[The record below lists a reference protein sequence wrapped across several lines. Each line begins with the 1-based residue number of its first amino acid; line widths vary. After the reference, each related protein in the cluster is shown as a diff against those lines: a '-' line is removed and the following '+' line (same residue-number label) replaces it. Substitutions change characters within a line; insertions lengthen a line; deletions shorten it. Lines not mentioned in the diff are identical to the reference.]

1 MTVRT
6 RILLI
11 FLATLASGFFAL
23 ERWLSLELRPRYY
36 QSFEE
41 PLVDMANIL
50 AEIAG
55 QEFDDPPLDFDRLQS
70 ALERV
75 YQRRLNADIYG
86 LNKDNVDIRIYITD
100 RYGIVIFD
108 SYNQAVGQDFSN
120 WLDIN
125 RTLQGKYGARS
136 SPLAEMPH
144 PQDDREAR
152 SIAYVAAPIY
162 RHGDLVGVLSVGK
175 PKVNVTQFILTARQD
190 LIWAVLGVTVLA
202 VVTVTMLYLWV
213 SRPLYQVAR
222 FAERIARGDSI
233 AAPDLGRNEIGS
245 VAQAIAAMR
254 QALDGKH
261 YIERYTQ
268 TLAHELKSPLTSI
281 KASAELLLEDMPSA
295 QRRRFIANI
304 QSENERALNLI
315 QRLLELAAVENRQG
329 LIEKKTVVLKD
340 LIDEIAASLQSTLLQ
355 KNVSLD
361 IAKPI
366 TPHVLGER
374 FLIRQALFNAIENAV
389 DFSPAG
395 SRVAI
400 NAFSGT
406 DHVVVTI
413 RDQGPGIPDYAKDKI
428 FERFYSL
435 PRPDSHTRSSGLGLS
450 FVKEVMELHQGSVTL
465 SSDDNGTEAVLKF
478 PRTLPL

>member
-11 FLATLASGFFAL
+11 FLMTLAGGFFAL

-50 AEIAG
+50 AEIAS
-55 QEFDDPPLDFDRLQS
+55 QEFDDPPLDFDRLKT
-70 ALERV
+70 AFEHV
-75 YQRRLNADIYG
+75 YRRRLNADIYG
-86 LNKDNVDIRIYITD
+86 LNKDNVDIRVYITD
-100 RYGIVIFD
+100 RYGTVLFD
-108 SYNQAVGQDFSN
+108 SYNRAVGQDFSN
-120 WLDIN
+120 WLDVN

-136 SPLAEMPH
+136 SPMAETPH
-144 PQDDREAR
+144 RQDEREAR
-152 SIAYVAAPIY
+152 SIAYIAAPIY
-162 RHGDLVGVLSVGK
+162 RDDDLIGVLSVGK

-213 SRPLYQVAR
+213 SRPLHQVAQ
-222 FAERIARGDSI
+222 FAERIGRGETI
-233 AAPDLGRNEIGS
+233 AAPDLGRNEIGG

-281 KASAELLLEDMPSA
+281 KASAELLLEDMPAA
-295 QRRRFIANI
+295 QRQRFIANI
-304 QSENERALNLI
+304 QSENKRALNLI
-315 QRLLELAAVENRQG
+315 QRLLELAAIENRQG
-329 LIEKKTVVLKD
+329 RIDKKPVRLEN
-340 LIDEIAASLQSTLLQ
+340 LIDEIAASLRSTLLQ

-361 IAKPI
+361 VPPI
-366 TPHVLGER
+366 TVGVLGER
-374 FLIRQALFNAIENAV
+374 FLIKQALFNVVENAV
-389 DFSPAG
+389 DFSPVG
-395 SRVAI
+395 GRVTI
-400 NAFSGT
+400 KAFSET
-406 DHVVVTI
+406 DHAVVII
-413 RDQGPGIPDYAKDKI
+413 RDQGPGIPDYAKERI
-428 FERFYSL
+428 FERFYTL
-435 PRPDSHTRSSGLGLS
+435 PRPDSHSRSSGLGLS

-465 SSDDNGTEAVLKF
+465 NSDGSGTEALLKF
-478 PRTLPL
+478 PFVLSS